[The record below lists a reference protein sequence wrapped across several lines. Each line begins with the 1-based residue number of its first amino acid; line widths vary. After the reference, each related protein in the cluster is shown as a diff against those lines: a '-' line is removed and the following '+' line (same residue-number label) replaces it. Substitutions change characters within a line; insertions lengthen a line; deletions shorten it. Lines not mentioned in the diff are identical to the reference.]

1 MGERQLSAVRSMAN
15 AYLQND
21 NIPKDPM
28 TEAALQLEVD
38 WTLKKHGKLGLRVL
52 PPKDGKCTKD
62 DINKTAIVATHRW
75 CISALPMKIVKQAAA
90 VSDKYRN
97 VCKDYDEPIISKQI
111 PSPREAFSLFDATD
125 QTRPDIIALLNS
137 LMEIP
142 YGVNIF
148 VYSEANDEILQVQ
161 REFIRS
167 PEGLIQLPLN
177 ATASDILE
185 YISHQAGF
193 MDSTCCFWCEKNK
206 LSARSLFTCTR
217 CKSVSYCGKECQ
229 AQDWKAFHKAECK
242 KIVQGAT
249 RRQLGMDISRS
260 KTWRKPGF
268 VYPRVPMEIAPLED
282 GTHVFRGDQLAGFV
296 TNIDMKTGAVG
307 EKSKFFPTG
316 IRLEPRE
323 HNS

>member
-38 WTLKKHGKLGLRVL
+38 WTLKKHGKLGLRV
-52 PPKDGKCTKD
+52 PPKDGKYTKD
-62 DINKTAIVATHRW
+62 DINKMAIMATHRW
-75 CISALPMKIVKQAAA
+75 YISALPMKIVKQVAA

-97 VCKDYDEPIISKQI
+97 VCKDYDEPILSKHI
-111 PSPREAFSLFDATD
+111 PSPCQAFSLFDATD

-142 YGVNIF
+142 YCVNTF
-148 VYSEANDEILQVQ
+148 VYSEADDEILQVQ

-167 PEGLIQLPLN
+167 PEGLIKLPLN
-177 ATASDILE
+177 APASDILE

-193 MDSTCCFWCEKNK
+193 MDATCCFWCEKNK

-229 AQDWKAFHKAECK
+229 VKDWKASHKAECK
-242 KIVQGAT
+242 KIVEGAT
-249 RRQLGMDISRS
+249 RKQLGMDISRS
-260 KTWRKPGF
+260 KTLRKPGF
-268 VYPRVPMEIAPLED
+268 SFPRIPMEIAPLED
-282 GTHVFRGDQLAGFV
+282 GTHVFRGDQLAGFI
-296 TNIDMKTGAVG
+296 TNMDMKTGSIG
-307 EKSKFFPTG
+307 EKSKFFPNG

-323 HNS
+323 HSS